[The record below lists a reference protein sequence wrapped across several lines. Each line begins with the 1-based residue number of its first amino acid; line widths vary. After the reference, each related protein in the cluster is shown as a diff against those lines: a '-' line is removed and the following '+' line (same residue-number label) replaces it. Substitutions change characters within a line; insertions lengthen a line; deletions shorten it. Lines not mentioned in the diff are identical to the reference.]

1 LLPIFCLGS
10 KPIQLQVNP
19 PVKLNCDLGEGAG
32 SEEAVMPFID
42 QANIA
47 CGFHA
52 GSPEL
57 MRKTLILARAHGVSV
72 GAHPGYAD
80 REGFGR
86 RSMHCKSDEIFELV
100 LEQIAMLD
108 DLAKAEGITIDYV
121 KPHGA
126 LYHDMIKNAEVR
138 SAIFSAVAKYPTSRM
153 VMIQATPKIKSN
165 QTEAAAV
172 GLCLWAEAF
181 ADRRY
186 NNAGRLLPRQEAGA
200 VLDRSQ
206 MLAQV
211 QQLVTKG
218 SVITD
223 AGNILAVSADTLCV
237 HGDYAEGVEGIREI
251 RKLLS
256 NG

>member
-1 LLPIFCLGS
+1 
-10 KPIQLQVNP
+10 
-19 PVKLNCDLGEGAG
+19 
-32 SEEAVMPFID
+32 MPFID

-57 MRKTLILARAHGVSV
+57 MRETLLLAKAQGVSV

-86 RSMHCKSDEIFELV
+86 KSMPCNSDEIVELV
-100 LEQIAMLD
+100 RQQISTLGE
-108 DLAKAEGITIDYV
+108 LAKSEGIIIDYV

-126 LYHDMIKNAEVR
+126 LYHDMLNNTEVR
-138 SAIFSAVAKYPTSRM
+138 SAFFLAVSQSAAPLAL
-153 VMIQATPKIKSN
+153 MIQATPEIESHRA
-165 QTEAAAV
+165 EASQA
-172 GLCLWAEAF
+172 GLEVWAEAF

-186 NNAGRLLPRQEAGA
+186 DSVGRLVSRQEAGA

-211 QQLVTKG
+211 QQLVTEG
-218 SVITD
+218 SVTTD
-223 AGNILAVSADTLCV
+223 AGNKLAVSADTLCV
-237 HGDYAEGVEGIREI
+237 HGDHAEGVEGIQKI

-256 NG
+256 NE

>member
-1 LLPIFCLGS
+1 
-10 KPIQLQVNP
+10 
-19 PVKLNCDLGEGAG
+19 VKLNCDLGEEVG

-57 MRKTLILARAHGVSV
+57 MRETLVLARIHGVSV

-100 LEQIAMLD
+100 LEQIAVLD
-108 DLAKAEGITIDYV
+108 ELAKVEGITVDYV

-126 LYHDMIKNAEVR
+126 LYHDLIENAEVR
-138 SAIFSAVAKYPTSRM
+138 AAIFLAVAKHPASLT
-153 VMIQATPKIKSN
+153 VVIQATPEIESHRV
-165 QTEAAAV
+165 EASIA
-172 GLCLWAEAF
+172 GLELWAEAF

-186 NNAGRLLPRQEAGA
+186 NSTGGLLPRQEAGA
-200 VLDRSQ
+200 MLDQSQ
-206 MLAQV
+206 VLAQV
-211 QQLVTKG
+211 RKLLTEG

-223 AGNILAVSADTLCV
+223 AGKNLAVSADTLCV
-237 HGDYAEGVEGIREI
+237 HGDHAEGVEGILEI

>member
-1 LLPIFCLGS
+1 
-10 KPIQLQVNP
+10 
-19 PVKLNCDLGEGAG
+19 
-32 SEEAVMPFID
+32 MPFID

-47 CGFHA
+47 CGVHA

-57 MRKTLILARAHGVSV
+57 MRETLLLAKAHGVSV

-86 RSMHCKSDEIFELV
+86 KTMPCNSDEIVELV
-100 LEQIAMLD
+100 RRQISARGE
-108 DLAKAEGITIDYV
+108 LAISEGFIIDYV

-126 LYHDMIKNAEVR
+126 VYHDMLNSTEVR
-138 SAIFSAVAKYPTSRM
+138 SAIYLAVSQSPTPLAL
-153 VMIQATPKIKSN
+153 MIQATPEIESHRAEAS
-165 QTEAAAV
+165 QT
-172 GLCLWAEAF
+172 GLEVWAEAF

-186 NNAGRLLPRQEAGA
+186 DNVGRLVPRQEAGA

-211 QQLVTKG
+211 QQLVTEG
-218 SVITD
+218 SVTTD
-223 AGNILAVSADTLCV
+223 AGNKLGVSADTLCV
-237 HGDYAEGVEGIREI
+237 HGDHAEGVEGILEF

>member
-1 LLPIFCLGS
+1 M
-10 KPIQLQVNP
+10 
-19 PVKLNCDLGEGAG
+19 KLNCDLGEGDG
-32 SEEAVMPFID
+32 SEAAVMPFID

-57 MRKTLILARAHGVSV
+57 MRETLILARARGVSV
-72 GAHPGYAD
+72 GAHPGYTD

-86 RSMHCKSDEIFELV
+86 RSMPSNFDEIVELV
-100 LEQIAMLD
+100 RQQISALGE
-108 DLAKAEGITIDYV
+108 LAISEGIIIDYV

-126 LYHDMIKNAEVR
+126 LYRDMLNNTEVR
-138 SAIFSAVAKYPTSRM
+138 SAIYLAVSQSPTPLAL
-153 VMIQATPKIKSN
+153 MIQATPEIESHRA
-165 QTEAAAV
+165 EASKA
-172 GLCLWAEAF
+172 GLEVWAEVF

-186 NNAGRLLPRQEAGA
+186 DNVGRLVSRQEAGA

-211 QQLVTKG
+211 QQLVTEG
-218 SVITD
+218 SVTTD
-223 AGNILAVSADTLCV
+223 AGNKLAVSADTLCV
-237 HGDYAEGVEGIREI
+237 HGDHAEGVEGIREI

-256 NG
+256 NE

>member
-1 LLPIFCLGS
+1 
-10 KPIQLQVNP
+10 
-19 PVKLNCDLGEGAG
+19 
-32 SEEAVMPFID
+32 MPFID

-57 MRKTLILARAHGVSV
+57 MRETLILARAHGVSV

-86 RSMHCKSDEIFELV
+86 RSMYCKSDEIGELV
-100 LEQIAMLD
+100 RQQIVVLEE
-108 DLAKAEGITIDYV
+108 LAISEGITIEYV

-138 SAIFSAVAKYPTSRM
+138 SAIFSAVAEYPASLT
-153 VMIQATPKIKSN
+153 VMIQSTPKIE
-165 QTEAAAV
+165 THRMEAKAV

-186 NNAGRLLPRQEAGA
+186 NNSGRLLPRQEDGA

-206 MLAQV
+206 ALAQV
-211 QQLVTKG
+211 QQLVTEG
-218 SVITD
+218 SVTTD
-223 AGNILAVSADTLCV
+223 AGNKLVVTANSLCV
-237 HGDYAEGVEGIREI
+237 HGDHVESVSGIREI
-251 RKLLS
+251 RKLL
-256 NG
+256 NNE